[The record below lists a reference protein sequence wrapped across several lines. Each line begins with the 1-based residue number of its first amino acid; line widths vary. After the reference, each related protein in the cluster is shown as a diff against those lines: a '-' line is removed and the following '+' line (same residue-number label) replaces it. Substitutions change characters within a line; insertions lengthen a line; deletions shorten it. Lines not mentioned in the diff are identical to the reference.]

1 MLGILGIIALLLGG
15 FAAGGGAFDWAFLFS
30 DGYREHTWAR
40 SLGREGARGLL
51 ILFGSVLM
59 VVGFISQVVDSAS
72 KPVRVISTS
81 LDKPL
86 TASDDRDGSAPQAE
100 VPEVTGSTPNLPL
113 TTPPPAPRIE
123 GPAAGAPNSPP
134 ASYLPSRSGN
144 SATAAEPGPQLVTI
158 WHPEAVPE
166 DADTLV
172 MLQYRFESGHWPWTG
187 FRYFWII
194 DLPDHTTEVES
205 DGETLQRRGQL
216 IHVFHTP
223 LQGSGFQSTWSTVL
237 MVEANGRRQQVS
249 NRLEITPEG
258 VRSTPLLAPPR

>member
-1 MLGILGIIALLLGG
+1 MLGIVGIMALLLGG

-30 DGYREHTWAR
+30 DGYREHTWVR

-72 KPVRVISTS
+72 KPVRVVSTS
-81 LDKPL
+81 SDEPL
-86 TASDDRDGSAPQAE
+86 MASDGEDGSAPQAE
-100 VPEVTGSTPNLPL
+100 VPEVAGPTITPSVAAPSP
-113 TTPPPAPRIE
+113 TPRIE
-123 GPAAGAPNSPP
+123 GPAAGAPDSPP
-134 ASYLPSRSGN
+134 ASYLPSRPGT
-144 SATAAEPGPQLVTI
+144 SATAAAPGPQLVTI
-158 WHPEAVPE
+158 WHPEVVAE

-172 MLQYRFESGHWPWTG
+172 MLQYRFEVGHRPWAG

-205 DGETLQRRGQL
+205 DGETLRKQGQL
-216 IHVFHTP
+216 IHVFHMP

-237 MVEANGRRQQVS
+237 MVEANGRRQEVS
-249 NRLEITPEG
+249 NRLQITPEG